1 MGSSGND
8 VKFTPTQKFVKM
20 TASKYCICTSA
31 MRSLG
36 GSSVFD
42 NNFVIKPLGVTIT
55 VLSQLK
61 NACARKPQFIVSL
74 QTSFKEKMPI
84 PHEFLRREYISEED
98 LNKRPLT
105 ATFLS
110 HWHIGLE
117 RDGPDVFFAGS
128 VWADFLD
135 MLDLSET
142 DVLLIKYQGC
152 MNFSIEKFGHGD
164 DEHIEEEP
172 GCSEE
177 SKQSPGAQSQ
187 EEEHV
192 STRKRKQ
199 SNCKTPGAQGQEG
212 EHVSTRKRKESN
224 CRTPGAQS
232 QEEEH
237 VSTRKRKQSNC
248 KAPGAQGQEGKHVST
263 RTRKMKESNCK
274 TPRAQGQEGERG
286 KGERMLERHTTSRHV
301 NMSCFFEIGK
311 TGSQDWLK
319 KEIGSDGALKA
330 FHLPDHFGYKKN
342 CKILLKPMDRNE
354 SWEVKGSVI
363 KRPNTVYTMNRFRG
377 GWAKFCEEN
386 GLKKG
391 DLCTF
396 KVVNG
401 KLWEVNIER
410 R

>member
-1 MGSSGND
+1 MQHISDEIAGW
-8 VKFTPTQKFVKM
+8 FVGTGGRGAGRTVLIISPFGKKLWDI
-20 TASKYCICTSA
+20 TVGRYSNGLF
-31 MRSLG
+31 LG
-36 GSSVFD
+36 GQWPQFVAAHGIGIGWYLVFKQVRRGIFTLKVFD
-42 NNFVIKPLGVTIT
+42 NNFVIKPFGVTIT

-61 NACARKPQFIVSL
+61 NACARKPQFIVPL
-74 QTSFKEKMPI
+74 QTSFKEKMLI
-84 PHEFLRREYISEED
+84 PHEFLRRGYISEED
-98 LNKRPLT
+98 LNKRPLM

-199 SNCKTPGAQGQEG
+199 SNCK
-212 EHVSTRKRKESN
+212 
-224 CRTPGAQS
+224 
-232 QEEEH
+232 
-237 VSTRKRKQSNC
+237 
-248 KAPGAQGQEGKHVST
+248 APGAQGQEGKHVST
-263 RTRKMKESNCK
+263 RTRKRKESNCK
-274 TPRAQGQEGERG
+274 TPRAQGQEGERS

-319 KEIGSDGALKA
+319 KEIGSDGVLKA

-342 CKILLKPMDRNE
+342 CKILLRPMDRNE

>member
-1 MGSSGND
+1 MSSQSKALHTSQTALCSRASPQCTARAVQLRVQGTWLSAQSPSLSGGRRGRSKAGGNNGIVRQRCQVYLD
-8 VKFTPTQKFVKM
+8 PEHISDEIAGWFVGTGGRGAGRTVHIISPFGKKLWDI
-20 TASKYCICTSA
+20 TVGRYSNGLF
-31 MRSLG
+31 LG
-36 GSSVFD
+36 GQWPQFVAAHGIGIGWYLVFKQVRRGIFTLKVFD
-42 NNFVIKPLGVTIT
+42 NNFVIKPFGVTIT

-61 NACARKPQFIVSL
+61 NACARKPQFIVPL
-74 QTSFKEKMPI
+74 QTSFKEKM
-84 PHEFLRREYISEED
+84 
-98 LNKRPLT
+98 
-105 ATFLS
+105 
-110 HWHIGLE
+110 
-117 RDGPDVFFAGS
+117 
-128 VWADFLD
+128 
-135 MLDLSET
+135 
-142 DVLLIKYQGC
+142 GC

-199 SNCKTPGAQGQEG
+199 SNCKAPGAQGQEG
-212 EHVSTRKRKESN
+212 ERS
-224 CRTPGAQS
+224 
-232 QEEEH
+232 
-237 VSTRKRKQSNC
+237 
-248 KAPGAQGQEGKHVST
+248 
-263 RTRKMKESNCK
+263 
-274 TPRAQGQEGERG
+274 

-319 KEIGSDGALKA
+319 KEIGSDGVLKA

-342 CKILLKPMDRNE
+342 CKILLRPMDRNE